1 MSEYLKDIPE
11 FFENSL
17 GDSLSTR
24 TDQLGMIFNL
34 CMPRVLLTISGTGVK
49 QHILN
54 SIYFQR
60 RVS

>member
-49 QHILN
+49 QHI
-54 SIYFQR
+54 Y
-60 RVS
+60 